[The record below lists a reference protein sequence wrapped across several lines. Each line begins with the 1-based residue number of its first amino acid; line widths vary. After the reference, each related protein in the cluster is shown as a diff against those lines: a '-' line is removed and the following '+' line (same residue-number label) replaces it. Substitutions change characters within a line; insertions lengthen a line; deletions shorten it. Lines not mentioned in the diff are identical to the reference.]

1 MNEAISKMEIIR
13 SLRAIQEE
21 MKMDDTQAN
30 KTVAFDAIET
40 LRMAIVSDTSK
51 YGVCKDAPA
60 ERAFERV
67 KEKAKTSRLVDELR
81 TLITKLRDK
90 KRPKAT
96 DN

>member
-1 MNEAISKMEIIR
+1 MNEVISKMQIIR

-30 KTVAFDAIET
+30 KSVAFDAIET
-40 LRMAIVSDTSK
+40 LRMAIVSDTST

-67 KEKAKTSRLVDELR
+67 KEKAKTSRIVDELR